1 MNKKNIF
8 VWSLYDFANSFVFIT
23 FLLYF
28 SKWMVVNRGLSDWWY
43 NATFILGSI
52 GLVFLAPYFGSRA
65 DTHNNGRKYLIWST
79 LGCFVFYSLAI
90 ISAISGMS
98 IFLSA
103 LAFGLGNFFYQLSF
117 IFYNPLLNNISRPE
131 NQGRVSGI
139 GFLANYLGQIG
150 GILISL
156 PFVSGK
162 ITIPGVD
169 SLVAPLIPA
178 TIIFLVLAI
187 PLLMRKEIFN
197 LSTYKAVEK
206 KLSQWRLLRSII
218 VLPGVLMFM
227 IAFFL
232 FSDAITTIINNASI
246 FTSQVFSVTDSQ
258 ISLLILFVIVFA
270 GLGAYGWGLLSD
282 KFGAKRILIT
292 NLMAWVVIIP
302 FMSWVT
308 TYSVFFVATAFAGL
322 CIGGS
327 FSISRKVLIELVP
340 QANLNYAFGIYAISE
355 RAATIVGPL
364 AWTMV
369 LAAGGYRGAMFSMV
383 IFQIVSIFLM
393 LKISRKTQTA

>member
-131 NQGRVSGI
+131 
-139 GFLANYLGQIG
+139 
-150 GILISL
+150 
-156 PFVSGK
+156 K
-162 ITIPGVD
+162 D
-169 SLVAPLIPA
+169 
-178 TIIFLVLAI
+178 
-187 PLLMRKEIFN
+187 
-197 LSTYKAVEK
+197 
-206 KLSQWRLLRSII
+206 
-218 VLPGVLMFM
+218 
-227 IAFFL
+227 
-232 FSDAITTIINNASI
+232 
-246 FTSQVFSVTDSQ
+246 VT
-258 ISLLILFVIVFA
+258 
-270 GLGAYGWGLLSD
+270 G
-282 KFGAKRILIT
+282 
-292 NLMAWVVIIP
+292 
-302 FMSWVT
+302 
-308 TYSVFFVATAFAGL
+308 
-322 CIGGS
+322 
-327 FSISRKVLIELVP
+327 
-340 QANLNYAFGIYAISE
+340 
-355 RAATIVGPL
+355 
-364 AWTMV
+364 
-369 LAAGGYRGAMFSMV
+369 
-383 IFQIVSIFLM
+383 
-393 LKISRKTQTA
+393 